1 MIRTVSPVF
10 AEFSSSCAFT
20 RLVRVT
26 IFPYTG
32 CGTRRSIATTTVFC
46 ILSLTTIPVRVFRAF
61 RSVACSLVI
70 SAMCHVPPRSAR
82 ALELALAQDGLE
94 ACDILA
100 DPAQPKR
107 IFEWFGRTAEVQTEA
122 LLLELGDLRRDV
134 RHRHLADVAGAQNVL
149 SWHPYAPPH
158 AP

>member
-46 ILSLTTIPVRVFRAF
+46 ILSLTTVPVRTLRALRAG
-61 RSVACSLVI
+61 RSPADVVGCWFVVM
-70 SAMCHVPPRSAR
+70 SAMVAR
-82 ALELALAQDGLE
+82 GAQRCLTAHARTLAGPARRRLRRRQLPLTLYRLE
-94 ACDILA
+94 A
-100 DPAQPKR
+100 
-107 IFEWFGRTAEVQTEA
+107 
-122 LLLELGDLRRDV
+122 RDV
-134 RHRHLADVAGAQNVL
+134 AADRPASRLPSGT
-149 SWHPYAPPH
+149 
-158 AP
+158 